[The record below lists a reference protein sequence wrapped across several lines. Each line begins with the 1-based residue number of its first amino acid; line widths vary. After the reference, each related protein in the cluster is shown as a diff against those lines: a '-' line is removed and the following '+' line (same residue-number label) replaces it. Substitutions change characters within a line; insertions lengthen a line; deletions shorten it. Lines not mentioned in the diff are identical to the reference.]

1 MVLVVKN
8 PPANTG
14 DTRDMGE
21 IPGSGRCPG
30 GGHGT
35 LLQYSCL
42 ENSMGR
48 GAWWATV
55 HGATKSQT
63 ASQGWFEQGQRRPSM
78 EGLVFLLPPSPLAS
92 RCCCGHQE
100 ERSQFLHR
108 DGVHSR
114 NKTQHWHSRAAP
126 WLDAGFY
133 IMLKTH

>member
-1 MVLVVKN
+1 MAASEEKKIFVAPEKRQQQSPSRPEAPALTYLQGLPAACRPQHVVY
-8 PPANTG
+8 PQAAAA
-14 DTRDMGE
+14 DL
-21 IPGSGRCPG
+21 G
-30 GGHGT
+30 G
-35 LLQYSCL
+35 
-42 ENSMGR
+42 
-48 GAWWATV
+48 
-55 HGATKSQT
+55 
-63 ASQGWFEQGQRRPSM
+63 ASQGWFEQGQRRPST

-100 ERSQFLHR
+100 ERRQFLHR